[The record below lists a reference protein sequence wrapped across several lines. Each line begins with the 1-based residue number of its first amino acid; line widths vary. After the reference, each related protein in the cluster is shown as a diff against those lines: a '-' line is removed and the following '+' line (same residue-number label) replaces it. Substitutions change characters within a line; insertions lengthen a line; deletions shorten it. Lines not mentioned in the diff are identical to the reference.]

1 MSESP
6 DLAEIY
12 REYSQRLYSFL
23 MAFLKDEHDVKDVMQ
38 QVFLKLARKSNLLG
52 EVNDRGAFLL
62 RLARN
67 EAIDLCRRRG
77 SRQSRQKDW
86 QERQPDYAE
95 ESIASDQKNIGMELA
110 AALDGIPEEQRVV
123 VELKLW
129 QEMTFAQIAQVLDI
143 SANTA
148 ASRYRYA
155 IDKLQTRLRPVYE
168 DIIQRSPS

>member
-6 DLAEIY
+6 ALAEIY
-12 REYSQRLYSFL
+12 REHSQRLYSFL

-38 QVFLKLARKSNLLG
+38 QVFLKIARKSNLLG
-52 EVNDRGAFLL
+52 GVEDEAAFLL

-77 SRQSRQKDW
+77 TRETRQGAWES
-86 QERQPDYAE
+86 ERP
-95 ESIASDQKNIGMELA
+95 ASFQSVNAGEAGDLKKEISG
-110 AALDGIPEEQRVV
+110 ALDELPPDQRAV

-129 QEMTFAQIAQVLDI
+129 QDMTFAQIALALDI
-143 SANTA
+143 PANTA

-168 DIIQRSPS
+168 EYI